1 MNKYEGM
8 TVNECL
14 YVSGLIDEFYK
25 VVEIEMLLSEKKYD
39 GILEK
44 INCLTPTQKAAKVNL
59 YNVLA
64 TDKEILN
71 IESLYPDKDKLKFIE
86 ISNIRTKMLYYY
98 SRNNIDKAKENAK
111 KIIDLSCD
119 LKFYNTANF
128 HRL

>member
-1 MNKYEGM
+1 M
-8 TVNECL
+8 
-14 YVSGLIDEFYK
+14 F
-25 VVEIEMLLSEKKYD
+25 LSEKKYD

-64 TDKEILN
+64 TNKEILY

-98 SRNNIDKAKENAK
+98 SRNNIAK

-119 LKFYNTANF
+119 LKFYNDEAKRIDSLFFIKINIIKNNSCKVIKNYVS
-128 HRL
+128 

>member
-1 MNKYEGM
+1 
-8 TVNECL
+8 
-14 YVSGLIDEFYK
+14 
-25 VVEIEMLLSEKKYD
+25 MLLSEKKYD

-86 ISNIRTKMLYYY
+86 I
-98 SRNNIDKAKENAK
+98 
-111 KIIDLSCD
+111 
-119 LKFYNTANF
+119 
-128 HRL
+128 